1 MIDRPAAIGTV
12 RAASVIALVVLAPSP
27 AHAYG
32 WMIQHGYAACAVC
45 HADPSGGTGPL
56 TPYGRAQGELL
67 LQSTYGRAPGEEAGS
82 TTGFLWGVLKTPE
95 WLLGGGGVRVMPIA
109 MTIGGGPT
117 QTDLIVMQADLAAEV
132 HVGQFRAGGSIGGI
146 TTDQSPASISGNV
159 ISREH
164 WLGWSFADD
173 AWLLRAGRINL
184 PFGARTLDHTLW
196 VRASTRTDLN
206 ETQQHG
212 IAVAYT
218 GKLLRGELM
227 AIAGNFQVPSEEWEH
242 GYCGYLE
249 LMPASW
255 LALGVSSLVTYA
267 SQDIVTLQPTTRQA
281 HGVFARVAPWWTLAL
296 TAEADFMVNP
306 GGQTNAH
313 GLATMLQA
321 DLEVLRGLHLLA
333 TGETQ
338 DIAGDGGLSIGGWLG
353 AGWFFGPHADV
364 RLDFMQRSEAFGN
377 QRVAEQAFMA
387 QGHVYF

>member
-1 MIDRPAAIGTV
+1 
-12 RAASVIALVVLAPSP
+12 
-27 AHAYG
+27 
-32 WMIQHGYAACAVC
+32 MIQHGYTACAAC

-56 TPYGRAQGELL
+56 TPYGRAQGEIL
-67 LQSTYGRAPGEEAGS
+67 LQSRYGKSPAEDAGP
-82 TTGFLWGVLKTPE
+82 TTGFLWGLLKTPD
-95 WLLGGGGVRVMPIA
+95 WLLAGGGVRLMPIA
-109 MTIGGGPT
+109 MTIGDGAT
-117 QTDLIVMQADLAAEV
+117 QTDLIVMQADLAAEI
-132 HVGQFRAGGSIGGI
+132 HVGGFRAGGSIGGI
-146 TTDQSPASISGNV
+146 TTQQSPASISGSV

-164 WLGWSFADD
+164 WLGWSFDDD

-212 IAVAYT
+212 VSLAWT
-218 GKLLRGELM
+218 GKLVRGEVM

-242 GYCGYLE
+242 GYCGYVE
-249 LMPASW
+249 VMPSSW

-281 HGVFARVAPWWTLAL
+281 HGIFARVAPWWTLAL
-296 TAEADFMVNP
+296 TGEADFMINP
-306 GGQTNAH
+306 SGQADAH
-313 GLATMLQA
+313 GLATMVQA
-321 DLEVLRGLHLLA
+321 DLEVVRGVHLMA

-338 DIAGDGGLSIGGWLG
+338 DIAGKGGLSLGGWLG
-353 AGWFFGPHADV
+353 AGWFFAPHTDV

-377 QRVAEQAFMA
+377 QRVAEQAWMV